1 MTTTDD
7 DTGPHG
13 RGTEHGRDPEVVL
26 RRVVVGPLETNCWVV
41 HARGHRQALLVD
53 PGDEPDRVLA
63 AVADLDVTAI
73 VLSHAHFDH
82 VLAVP
87 AVAAALRAPV
97 LAHADDAP
105 VWPHELATLERTGH
119 FDAGTATGEL
129 LAAGHPLRPGP
140 SHPGWDGH
148 IDRHLRDGDI
158 LRAGPLTAH
167 VLHTAG
173 HTPGGLSLFLQG
185 GVGHPG
191 HVLTGDTLFP
201 GGPGLTGW
209 PLSDFPAVLA
219 SVRRLLDLPA
229 RTVVHPGHGPDT
241 TVGTERPAL
250 PSWAARGW

>member
-1 MTTTDD
+1 VTTTDD
-7 DTGPHG
+7 DTGP
-13 RGTEHGRDPEVVL
+13 RRRETERDGGPEVVL
-26 RRVVVGPLETNCWVV
+26 RRVVVGPLQTNCWAE

-87 AVAAALRAPV
+87 AVAAALHAPV

-119 FDAGTATGEL
+119 FDAGTATREL
-129 LAAGHPLRPGP
+129 LAAGHRLRPDP
-140 SHPGWDGH
+140 SRAGWDGH
-148 IDRHLRDGDI
+148 VDRYLHDGDV
-158 LRAGPLTAH
+158 LRVGPLIAQ
-167 VLHTAG
+167 VLHTPG
-173 HTPGGLSLFLQG
+173 HTPGGLSLFLRG
-185 GVGHPG
+185 GVGDPG
-191 HVLTGDTLFP
+191 HLLTGDTLFP

-209 PLSDFPAVLA
+209 PLSDFPTVLA

-229 RTVVHPGHGPDT
+229 GTVVHPGHGPDT